1 MTAPPPHCRGPLPV
15 LAAGGIRGRGRIVK
29 LEEVIDFILVKPI
42 AEAQSPRRRMPA
54 MDPPA
59 EVRKKWQEEAAEVP
73 VHVQGQLDKVVNQ
86 VGMMQRKMNE
96 HCERTAP
103 AFDALKHTQTTLESK
118 ISEERSQR
126 RTVVTDISRLQDQ
139 LQVLRG
145 TITTLQDQVGDVR
158 VHLPSHRAT
167 AADKEDELV
176 TECLRDMGVQRRNL
190 QRPPQPGD
198 LVATRVARRRFILG
212 RLQPRVRDKRESAT
226 AWLVQH
232 PTGDTVELEPSQ
244 LTSVVETERSVN
256 SSSSSSSSN
265 SSSSSSSSH
274 STLGRNQKQRMK

>member
-1 MTAPPPHCRGPLPV
+1 
-15 LAAGGIRGRGRIVK
+15 
-29 LEEVIDFILVKPI
+29 
-42 AEAQSPRRRMPA
+42 

-118 ISEERSQR
+118 ISELDAERSQR
-126 RTVVTDISRLQDQ
+126 RTMVTDISRLQDQ
-139 LQVLRG
+139 LPVLRG
-145 TITTLQDQVGDVR
+145 TIIKVQDHVDDVR

-212 RLQPRVRDKRESAT
+212 RLQPRARDKRESAT

-256 SSSSSSSSN
+256 SSSSSSSN